1 MLVSA
6 RALPPTAEAA
16 SLTSDFL
23 VADGSCPK
31 IRQLLSQA
39 LVPVLWLDGER
50 EPLQAIS
57 DALAHRRKK
66 GLPVQTL
73 HWVSHGQPGVL
84 QVGQNRVD
92 RAALLAASDQLS
104 HWQVDQL
111 ALWACDY
118 GADSSTLS
126 LWEELV
132 GASVFT
138 SSGIL
143 GVN

>member
-1 MLVSA
+1 M
-6 RALPPTAEAA
+6 PPIAPYELSTTAAIA

-31 IRQLLSQA
+31 IRQLLAEA

-57 DALAHRRKK
+57 DALTHRRQQ

-84 QVGQNRVD
+84 QVGHN
-92 RAALLAASDQLS
+92 
-104 HWQVDQL
+104 
-111 ALWACDY
+111 
-118 GADSSTLS
+118 GK
-126 LWEELV
+126 
-132 GASVFT
+132 
-138 SSGIL
+138 
-143 GVN
+143 